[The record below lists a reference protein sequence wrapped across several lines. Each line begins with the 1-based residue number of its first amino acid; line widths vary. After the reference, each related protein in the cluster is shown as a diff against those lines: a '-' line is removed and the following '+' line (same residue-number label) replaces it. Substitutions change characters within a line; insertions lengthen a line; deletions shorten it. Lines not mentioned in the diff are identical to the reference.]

1 MEADD
6 AGVMFYSERSE
17 KAFYKPVYFLPD
29 DFIAMPE
36 IGYDVQEDEL
46 QLALG
51 HPLVQRFITLG
62 FAKSRSTNSRIFK
75 PDPAL

>member
-36 IGYDVQEDEL
+36 I
-46 QLALG
+46 
-51 HPLVQRFITLG
+51 
-62 FAKSRSTNSRIFK
+62 
-75 PDPAL
+75 